1 MKNMDELLKQNL
13 LPDCVPEE
21 HLNASVLK
29 KAKETQTMKKKT
41 FRSGAAAAAAVAI
54 LTIGSVSG
62 YAAYRYLTP
71 SQVADQMTEDGR
83 LAKAFESKDAIT
95 VNETQKTAGYDITLM
110 GIVSGKDLSPVAP
123 ETSQEEIDQEKTYA
137 VVAIARED
145 GKAMPDILDADYQTF
160 CVSALIHGKNFLD
173 VNNATLNAGVSSFV
187 QDGVQYEIL
196 ECDNLEM
203 FANMGVYMGVVES
216 FGNESQAFTL
226 DEKTGDYTI
235 NEDFDGMKAL
245 FTIPLDPS
253 KADDAAAAKYFAQL
267 EQQEDSQATEDQ
279 DNSASDAEPVSEES
293 RLVSEWEQKLIKFG
307 TFTSEE
313 AQAYIKQHAEI
324 ISQETYTAN
333 ADGGLSVK
341 SDAGVAEFNAQAL
354 PEETGVE
361 TVFGYS
367 SDGTFAGTACDTITK
382 NEDGTYTYTVYRP
395 ANMQ

>member
-1 MKNMDELLKQNL
+1 MKDMDELLKRNL

-21 HLNASVLK
+21 RLNASILK
-29 KAKETQTMKKKT
+29 TAKETQTMKKKT

-54 LTIGSVSG
+54 LAIGSVSG

-95 VNETQKTAGYDITLM
+95 VNETQKTDGYDITLM
-110 GIVSGKDLSPVAP
+110 GLVSGEHLSPVAP
-123 ETSQEEIDQEKTYA
+123 EASQEEIDQEKTYA

-145 GKAMPDILDADYQTF
+145 GKAMPDIMDADYQTF

-196 ECDNLEM
+196 ECDNLET

-226 DEKTGDYTI
+226 DEETGDYSI

-245 FTIPLDPS
+245 FTIPLDKT
-253 KADDAAAAKYFAQL
+253 KADDTAAEMYFAQL
-267 EQQEDSQATEDQ
+267 EQQEESQITKDEDDVADVEAT
-279 DNSASDAEPVSEES
+279 SDEG
-293 RLVSEWEQKLIKFG
+293 RLASEWEQKLIGFG
-307 TFTSEE
+307 TFASEE
-313 AQAYIKQHAEI
+313 AQEYIRQYAEI

-333 ADGGLSVK
+333 ADGGFSVK
-341 SDAGVAEFNAQAL
+341 SDAGAAEYSAEAL

-367 SDGTFAGTACDTITK
+367 SDGTLAGTACDTITK
-382 NEDGTYTYTVYRP
+382 NTDGTYTYTVYRP
-395 ANMQ
+395 VNMQ

>member
-1 MKNMDELLKQNL
+1 MKDMDELLKRNL

-21 HLNASVLK
+21 RLNASILK
-29 KAKETQTMKKKT
+29 TAKETQTMKKKT
-41 FRSGAAAAAAVAI
+41 FRSGAATAAAVAI
-54 LTIGSVSG
+54 LAIGSVSG

-95 VNETQKTAGYDITLM
+95 VNETQKTDGYDITLM
-110 GIVSGKDLSPVAP
+110 GLVSGKHLSPVAP
-123 ETSQEEIDQEKTYA
+123 EASQEEIDQEKTYA

-145 GKAMPDILDADYQTF
+145 GKAMPDIMDADYQTF

-196 ECDNLEM
+196 ECDNLET

-226 DEKTGDYTI
+226 DEETGDYSI

-245 FTIPLDPS
+245 FTIPLDKT
-253 KADDAAAAKYFAQL
+253 KADDTAAEMYFAQL
-267 EQQEDSQATEDQ
+267 EQQEESQITEDE
-279 DNSASDAEPVSEES
+279 DDVADVEATSDEG
-293 RLVSEWEQKLIKFG
+293 RLACEWEQKLIGFG
-307 TFTSEE
+307 TFASEE
-313 AQAYIKQHAEI
+313 AQEYIRQHAEI

-333 ADGGLSVK
+333 ADGGFSVK
-341 SDAGVAEFNAQAL
+341 SDAGAAEYSAEAL
-354 PEETGVE
+354 PEEAGVE

-367 SDGTFAGTACDTITK
+367 SDGTLAGTACDTITK
-382 NEDGTYTYTVYRP
+382 NTDGTYTYTVYRP
-395 ANMQ
+395 VNMQ

>member
-1 MKNMDELLKQNL
+1 MKDMDELLKRNL

-21 HLNASVLK
+21 CLNASILK
-29 KAKETQTMKKKT
+29 TAKETQTMKKKT

-54 LTIGSVSG
+54 LAIGSVSG

-95 VNETQKTAGYDITLM
+95 VNETQKTDGYDITLM
-110 GIVSGKDLSPVAP
+110 GLVSGKHLSPVAP
-123 ETSQEEIDQEKTYA
+123 EASQEEIDQEKTYA

-145 GKAMPDILDADYQTF
+145 GKTMPDIMDADYQTF

-196 ECDNLEM
+196 ECDNLET

-226 DEKTGDYTI
+226 DEETGDYSI

-245 FTIPLDPS
+245 FTIPLDKT
-253 KADDAAAAKYFAQL
+253 KADDTAAEMYFAQL
-267 EQQEDSQATEDQ
+267 EQQEESQITEDE
-279 DNSASDAEPVSEES
+279 DDVADVEATSDEG
-293 RLVSEWEQKLIKFG
+293 RLASEWEQKLIGFG
-307 TFTSEE
+307 TFASEE
-313 AQAYIKQHAEI
+313 AQEYIRQHAEI

-333 ADGGLSVK
+333 ADGGFSVK
-341 SDAGVAEFNAQAL
+341 SDAGAAEYSAEAL

-367 SDGTFAGTACDTITK
+367 SDGTLAGTACDTITK
-382 NEDGTYTYTVYRP
+382 NTDGTYTYTVYRP
-395 ANMQ
+395 VNMQ

>member
-1 MKNMDELLKQNL
+1 MKDMDELLKRNL

-21 HLNASVLK
+21 RLNASILK

-41 FRSGAAAAAAVAI
+41 YRSGAAAAVAVAI
-54 LTIGSVSG
+54 LAIGSVSG

-71 SQVADQMTEDGR
+71 SQVADQMTANGR

-110 GIVSGKDLSPVAP
+110 GIVSGKNLSSVAP
-123 ETSQEEIDQEKTYA
+123 EASQEEIDQEKTYA

-145 GKAMPDILDADYQTF
+145 GKAMPDIMDADYQTF
-160 CVSALIHGKNFLD
+160 CVSALIHGEDFLD

-216 FGNESQAFTL
+216 FGNESQAFIM
-226 DEKTGDYTI
+226 DKQTGDYTI

-245 FTIPLDPS
+245 FTIPLDKT
-253 KADDAAAAKYFAQL
+253 KADDAAAEKYFVQL
-267 EQQEDSQATEDQ
+267 KQQEDSQMTEDENNVIA
-279 DNSASDAEPVSEES
+279 DLESTSDEGRLASK
-293 RLVSEWEQKLIKFG
+293 WEQKLIEFG

-313 AQAYIKQHAEI
+313 AQAYVKQHAEI
-324 ISQETYTAN
+324 ISQDTYTAN
-333 ADGGLSVK
+333 ADGGFSVK
-341 SDAGVAEFNAQAL
+341 SEAGVAEYNAEAL

-361 TVFGYS
+361 TVFGYY
-367 SDGTFAGTACDTITK
+367 SDGTLAGTACDTITK
-382 NEDGTYTYTVYRP
+382 NVDGTYTYTVYRP
-395 ANMQ
+395 TNMQ

>member
-21 HLNASVLK
+21 RLNAFVLK

-110 GIVSGKDLSPVAP
+110 GIVSGKNLSPVAP

-341 SDAGVAEFNAQAL
+341 SDAGVAEYNAQAL

>member
-1 MKNMDELLKQNL
+1 MKDMDELLKRNL

-21 HLNASVLK
+21 CLNASILK
-29 KAKETQTMKKKT
+29 TAKETQTMKKKT

-54 LTIGSVSG
+54 LAIGSVSG

-95 VNETQKTAGYDITLM
+95 VNETQKTDGYDITLM
-110 GIVSGKDLSPVAP
+110 GLVSGKHLSPVAP
-123 ETSQEEIDQEKTYA
+123 EASQEEIDQEKTYA

-145 GKAMPDILDADYQTF
+145 GKAMPDIMDADYQTF

-173 VNNATLNAGVSSFV
+173 VNSATLNAGVSSFV

-196 ECDNLEM
+196 ECDNLET

-226 DEKTGDYTI
+226 DEETGDYSI

-245 FTIPLDPS
+245 FTIPLDKT
-253 KADDAAAAKYFAQL
+253 KADDTAAEMYFAQL
-267 EQQEDSQATEDQ
+267 EQQEESQITEDE
-279 DNSASDAEPVSEES
+279 DDVADVEATSDEG
-293 RLVSEWEQKLIKFG
+293 RLASEWEQKLIGFG
-307 TFTSEE
+307 TFASEE
-313 AQAYIKQHAEI
+313 AQEYIRQHAEI

-333 ADGGLSVK
+333 ADGGFSVK
-341 SDAGVAEFNAQAL
+341 SDAGAAEYSAEAL

-367 SDGTFAGTACDTITK
+367 SDGTLAGTACDTITK
-382 NEDGTYTYTVYRP
+382 NTDGTYTYTVYRP
-395 ANMQ
+395 VNMQ

>member
-1 MKNMDELLKQNL
+1 MKDMDELLKRNL

-21 HLNASVLK
+21 RLNASILK

-54 LTIGSVSG
+54 LAIGSVSG

-71 SQVADQMTEDGR
+71 SQVADQMTENGR
-83 LAKAFESKDAIT
+83 LAKAFESKDAIA
-95 VNETQKTAGYDITLM
+95 VNETQKTDGYDITLM
-110 GIVSGKDLSPVAP
+110 GIVSGKNLSPVAP
-123 ETSQEEIDQEKTYA
+123 EASQEEIDQKKTYA

-145 GKAMPDILDADYQTF
+145 GKAMPDIMDADYQTF

-226 DEKTGDYTI
+226 DEETGDYTI

-253 KADDAAAAKYFAQL
+253 KADDAAAEKYFAKL
-267 EQQEDSQATEDQ
+267 EKQEDSQTTEKE
-279 DNSASDAEPVSEES
+279 DAVADGEAASEES
-293 RLVSEWEQKLIKFG
+293 RLVSEWEQKLIEFG

-313 AQAYIKQHAEI
+313 AQEYIRQHAEI

-333 ADGGLSVK
+333 ADGGFSVK
-341 SDAGVAEFNAQAL
+341 SDAGVAEYNAEAL
-354 PEETGVE
+354 PEEAGVE

-382 NEDGTYTYTVYRP
+382 NADGTYTYTVYRP
-395 ANMQ
+395 VKLQ

>member
-1 MKNMDELLKQNL
+1 MKDMDELLKQNL

-21 HLNASVLK
+21 CLNASIVK
-29 KAKETQTMKKKT
+29 MAKETQNMKKKT

-54 LTIGSVSG
+54 LAIGSVSG

-71 SQVADQMTEDGR
+71 SQVVDQMTEDGR

-95 VNETQKTAGYDITLM
+95 VNETQKTDGYDITLM
-110 GIVSGKDLSPVAP
+110 GLVSGKNLSPVAP
-123 ETSQEEIDQEKTYA
+123 EASQEEIDQKKTYA

-145 GKAMPDILDADYQTF
+145 GKAMPDIMDADYQTF
-160 CVSALIHGKNFLD
+160 CVSALIHGKSFLD

-226 DEKTGDYTI
+226 NEETGDYTI
-235 NEDFDGMKAL
+235 NEDFDGVKAL
-245 FTIPLDPS
+245 FTIPLDKS
-253 KADDAAAAKYFAQL
+253 KADDATVEKYFAQL
-267 EQQEDSQATEDQ
+267 EQQEDSQTTEDE
-279 DNSASDAEPVSEES
+279 DTVADVESSSDEG
-293 RLVSEWEQKLIKFG
+293 RLVSEWEQKLIEFG

-313 AQAYIKQHAEI
+313 AQAYVKQHAEI

-333 ADGGLSVK
+333 ADGGFSVK
-341 SDAGVAEFNAQAL
+341 SDAGVAEYNAEAL

-361 TVFGYS
+361 TVFGCS
-367 SDGTFAGTACDTITK
+367 SDGTLAGTACDTITK
-382 NEDGTYTYTVYRP
+382 NADGTYTYTVYRP
-395 ANMQ
+395 VNME

>member
-1 MKNMDELLKQNL
+1 MKDMDELLKRNL

-21 HLNASVLK
+21 CLNASILK
-29 KAKETQTMKKKT
+29 TAKETQTMKKKT
-41 FRSGAAAAAAVAI
+41 FRSGAAAAAAAAI
-54 LTIGSVSG
+54 LAIGSVSG

-95 VNETQKTAGYDITLM
+95 VNETQKTDGYDITLM
-110 GIVSGKDLSPVAP
+110 GLVSGKHLSPVAP
-123 ETSQEEIDQEKTYA
+123 EASQEEIDQEKTYA

-145 GKAMPDILDADYQTF
+145 GKAMPDIMDADYQTF

-196 ECDNLEM
+196 ECDNLET

-226 DEKTGDYTI
+226 DEETGDYSI

-245 FTIPLDPS
+245 FTIPLDKT
-253 KADDAAAAKYFAQL
+253 KADDTAAEMYFAQL
-267 EQQEDSQATEDQ
+267 EQQEESQITEDE
-279 DNSASDAEPVSEES
+279 DDVADVEATSDEG
-293 RLVSEWEQKLIKFG
+293 RLASEWEQKLIGFG
-307 TFTSEE
+307 TFASEE
-313 AQAYIKQHAEI
+313 AQEYIRQHAEI

-333 ADGGLSVK
+333 ADGGFSVK
-341 SDAGVAEFNAQAL
+341 SDAGAAEYSAEAL

-367 SDGTFAGTACDTITK
+367 SDGTLAGTACDTITK
-382 NEDGTYTYTVYRP
+382 NTDGTYTYTVYRP
-395 ANMQ
+395 VNMQ

>member
-1 MKNMDELLKQNL
+1 MKDMDELLKRNL

-21 HLNASVLK
+21 CLNASILK
-29 KAKETQTMKKKT
+29 TAKETQTMKKKT

-54 LTIGSVSG
+54 LAIGSVSG

-95 VNETQKTAGYDITLM
+95 VNETQKTDGYDITLM
-110 GIVSGKDLSPVAP
+110 GLVSGKHLSPVAP
-123 ETSQEEIDQEKTYA
+123 EASQEEIDQEKTYA

-145 GKAMPDILDADYQTF
+145 GKAMPDIMDADYQTF

-196 ECDNLEM
+196 ECDNLET

-226 DEKTGDYTI
+226 DEETGDYSI

-245 FTIPLDPS
+245 FTIPLDKT
-253 KADDAAAAKYFAQL
+253 KADDTAAEMYFAQL
-267 EQQEDSQATEDQ
+267 EQQEESQITEDE
-279 DNSASDAEPVSEES
+279 DDVADVEATSDEG
-293 RLVSEWEQKLIKFG
+293 RLASEWEQKLIGFG
-307 TFTSEE
+307 TFASEE
-313 AQAYIKQHAEI
+313 AQEYIRQHAEI

-333 ADGGLSVK
+333 ADGGFSVK
-341 SDAGVAEFNAQAL
+341 SDAGAAEYSAEAL

-367 SDGTFAGTACDTITK
+367 SDGTLAGTACDTITK
-382 NEDGTYTYTVYRP
+382 NTDGTYTYTVYRP
-395 ANMQ
+395 VNMQ

>member
-1 MKNMDELLKQNL
+1 MKDMDELLKRNL

-21 HLNASVLK
+21 CLNASILK
-29 KAKETQTMKKKT
+29 TAKETQTMKKKT

-54 LTIGSVSG
+54 LAIGSVSG

-95 VNETQKTAGYDITLM
+95 VNETQKTDGYDITLM
-110 GIVSGKDLSPVAP
+110 GLVSGKHLSPVAP
-123 ETSQEEIDQEKTYA
+123 EASQEEIDQEKTYA

-145 GKAMPDILDADYQTF
+145 GKAMPDIMDADYQTF

-196 ECDNLEM
+196 ECDNLET

-226 DEKTGDYTI
+226 DEETGDYSI

-245 FTIPLDPS
+245 FTIPLDKT
-253 KADDAAAAKYFAQL
+253 KADDTAAEMYFAQL
-267 EQQEDSQATEDQ
+267 EQQEESQITEDE
-279 DNSASDAEPVSEES
+279 DDVADVEATSDEG
-293 RLVSEWEQKLIKFG
+293 RLASEWEQKLIGFS
-307 TFTSEE
+307 TFASGE
-313 AQAYIKQHAEI
+313 AQEYIRQHAEI

-333 ADGGLSVK
+333 ADGGFSVK
-341 SDAGVAEFNAQAL
+341 SDAGAAEYSAEAL

-367 SDGTFAGTACDTITK
+367 SDGTLAGTACDTITK
-382 NEDGTYTYTVYRP
+382 NTDGTYTYTVYRP
-395 ANMQ
+395 VNMQ

>member
-1 MKNMDELLKQNL
+1 MKDMDELLKRNL

-21 HLNASVLK
+21 CLNASILK
-29 KAKETQTMKKKT
+29 TAKETQTMKKKT

-54 LTIGSVSG
+54 LAIGSVSG

-95 VNETQKTAGYDITLM
+95 VNETQKTDGYDITLM
-110 GIVSGKDLSPVAP
+110 GLVSGKHLSPVAP
-123 ETSQEEIDQEKTYA
+123 EASQEEIDQEKTYA

-145 GKAMPDILDADYQTF
+145 GKAMPDIMDADYQTF

-196 ECDNLEM
+196 ECDNLET

-226 DEKTGDYTI
+226 DEETGDYSI

-245 FTIPLDPS
+245 FTIPLDKT
-253 KADDAAAAKYFAQL
+253 KADDTAAEMYFAQL
-267 EQQEDSQATEDQ
+267 EQQEESQITEDE
-279 DNSASDAEPVSEES
+279 DDVADVEATSDEG
-293 RLVSEWEQKLIKFG
+293 RLACEWEQKLIGFG
-307 TFTSEE
+307 TFASEE
-313 AQAYIKQHAEI
+313 AQEYIRQHAEI

-333 ADGGLSVK
+333 ADGGFSVK
-341 SDAGVAEFNAQAL
+341 SDAGAAEYSAEAL

-367 SDGTFAGTACDTITK
+367 SDGTLAGTACDTITK
-382 NEDGTYTYTVYRP
+382 NTDGTYTYTVYRP
-395 ANMQ
+395 VNMQ

>member
-1 MKNMDELLKQNL
+1 MKDMDELLKRNL

-21 HLNASVLK
+21 CLNASILK
-29 KAKETQTMKKKT
+29 TAKETQTMKKKT

-54 LTIGSVSG
+54 LAIGSVSG

-95 VNETQKTAGYDITLM
+95 VNETQKTDGYDITLM
-110 GIVSGKDLSPVAP
+110 GLVSGKHLSPVAP
-123 ETSQEEIDQEKTYA
+123 EASQEEIDQEKTYA

-145 GKAMPDILDADYQTF
+145 GKAMPDIMDADYQTF

-196 ECDNLEM
+196 ECDNLET

-226 DEKTGDYTI
+226 DEETGDYSI

-245 FTIPLDPS
+245 FTIPLDKT
-253 KADDAAAAKYFAQL
+253 KADDTAAEMYFAQL
-267 EQQEDSQATEDQ
+267 EQQEESQITEDE
-279 DNSASDAEPVSEES
+279 DDVADVEATSDEG
-293 RLVSEWEQKLIKFG
+293 RLASEWEQKLIRFG
-307 TFTSEE
+307 TFASEE
-313 AQAYIKQHAEI
+313 AQEYIRQHAEI

-333 ADGGLSVK
+333 ADGGFSVK
-341 SDAGVAEFNAQAL
+341 SDAGAAEYSAEAL

-367 SDGTFAGTACDTITK
+367 SDGTLAGTACDTITK
-382 NEDGTYTYTVYRP
+382 NTDGTYTYTVYRP
-395 ANMQ
+395 VNMQ

>member
-1 MKNMDELLKQNL
+1 
-13 LPDCVPEE
+13 
-21 HLNASVLK
+21 
-29 KAKETQTMKKKT
+29 
-41 FRSGAAAAAAVAI
+41 
-54 LTIGSVSG
+54 
-62 YAAYRYLTP
+62 
-71 SQVADQMTEDGR
+71 
-83 LAKAFESKDAIT
+83 
-95 VNETQKTAGYDITLM
+95 
-110 GIVSGKDLSPVAP
+110 
-123 ETSQEEIDQEKTYA
+123 
-137 VVAIARED
+137 
-145 GKAMPDILDADYQTF
+145 MPDILDADYQTF

-173 VNNATLNAGVSSFV
+173 VNSATLNAGVSSFV

-253 KADDAAAAKYFAQL
+253 KADDVAATKYFAQL

-313 AQAYIKQHAEI
+313 AQAYIKRHAEI

-341 SDAGVAEFNAQAL
+341 SDAGVAEYNAQAL

>member
-1 MKNMDELLKQNL
+1 MKDMDELLKRNL

-21 HLNASVLK
+21 RLNASILK
-29 KAKETQTMKKKT
+29 TAKETQTMKKKT
-41 FRSGAAAAAAVAI
+41 FRSGAAAAATVAI
-54 LTIGSVSG
+54 LAIGSVSG

-95 VNETQKTAGYDITLM
+95 VNETQKTDGYDITLM
-110 GIVSGKDLSPVAP
+110 GLVSGKHLSPVAP
-123 ETSQEEIDQEKTYA
+123 EASQEEIDQEKTYA

-145 GKAMPDILDADYQTF
+145 GKAMPDIMDADYQTF

-196 ECDNLEM
+196 ECDNLET

-226 DEKTGDYTI
+226 DEETGDYSI

-245 FTIPLDPS
+245 FTIPLDKT
-253 KADDAAAAKYFAQL
+253 KADDTAAEMYFAQL
-267 EQQEDSQATEDQ
+267 EQQEESQITEDE
-279 DNSASDAEPVSEES
+279 DDVADVEATSDEG
-293 RLVSEWEQKLIKFG
+293 RLACEWEQKLIGFG
-307 TFTSEE
+307 TFASEE
-313 AQAYIKQHAEI
+313 AQEYIRQHAEI

-333 ADGGLSVK
+333 ADGGFSVK
-341 SDAGVAEFNAQAL
+341 SDAGAAEYSAEAL

-367 SDGTFAGTACDTITK
+367 SDGTLAGTACDTITK
-382 NEDGTYTYTVYRP
+382 NTDGTYTYTVYRP
-395 ANMQ
+395 VNMQ

>member
-1 MKNMDELLKQNL
+1 MKDMDELLKRNL

-21 HLNASVLK
+21 CLNASILK
-29 KAKETQTMKKKT
+29 TAKEIQTMKKKT

-54 LTIGSVSG
+54 LAIGSVSG

-95 VNETQKTAGYDITLM
+95 VNETQKSDGYDITLM
-110 GIVSGKDLSPVAP
+110 GLVSGKHLSPVAP
-123 ETSQEEIDQEKTYA
+123 EASQEEIDQEKTYA

-145 GKAMPDILDADYQTF
+145 GKAMPDIMDGDYQTF

-196 ECDNLEM
+196 ECDNLET

-226 DEKTGDYTI
+226 DEETGDYSI

-245 FTIPLDPS
+245 FTIPLDKT
-253 KADDAAAAKYFAQL
+253 KADDTAAEMYFAQL
-267 EQQEDSQATEDQ
+267 EQQEESQITEDE
-279 DNSASDAEPVSEES
+279 DDVADVEATSDEG
-293 RLVSEWEQKLIKFG
+293 RLASEWEQKLIGFG
-307 TFTSEE
+307 TFASEE
-313 AQAYIKQHAEI
+313 AQEYIRQHAEI

-333 ADGGLSVK
+333 ADGGFSVK
-341 SDAGVAEFNAQAL
+341 SDAGAAEYSAEAL

-367 SDGTFAGTACDTITK
+367 SDGTLAGTACDTITK
-382 NEDGTYTYTVYRP
+382 NTDGTYTYTVYRP
-395 ANMQ
+395 VNMQ

>member
-1 MKNMDELLKQNL
+1 MKDMDELLKRNL

-21 HLNASVLK
+21 CLNASILK
-29 KAKETQTMKKKT
+29 TAKETQTMKKKT

-54 LTIGSVSG
+54 LAIGSVSG

-95 VNETQKTAGYDITLM
+95 VNETQKTDGYDITLM
-110 GIVSGKDLSPVAP
+110 GLVSGKHLSLVAP
-123 ETSQEEIDQEKTYA
+123 EASQEEIDQEKTYA
-137 VVAIARED
+137 VVAITRED
-145 GKAMPDILDADYQTF
+145 GKAMPDIMDADYQTF

-196 ECDNLEM
+196 ECDNLET

-226 DEKTGDYTI
+226 DEETGDYSI

-245 FTIPLDPS
+245 FTIPLDKT
-253 KADDAAAAKYFAQL
+253 KADDTAAEMYFAQL
-267 EQQEDSQATEDQ
+267 EQQEESQITEDE
-279 DNSASDAEPVSEES
+279 DDVADVEATSDEG
-293 RLVSEWEQKLIKFG
+293 RLASEWEQKLIGFG
-307 TFTSEE
+307 TFASGE
-313 AQAYIKQHAEI
+313 AQEYIRQHAEI

-333 ADGGLSVK
+333 ADGGFSVK
-341 SDAGVAEFNAQAL
+341 SDAGAAEYSAEAL

-367 SDGTFAGTACDTITK
+367 SDGTLAGTACDTITK
-382 NEDGTYTYTVYRP
+382 NTDGTYTYTVYRP
-395 ANMQ
+395 VNMQ

>member
-1 MKNMDELLKQNL
+1 MKDMDELLKRNL

-21 HLNASVLK
+21 RLNASILK
-29 KAKETQTMKKKT
+29 TAKETQTMKKKT
-41 FRSGAAAAAAVAI
+41 FRSGAVAAAAVAI
-54 LTIGSVSG
+54 LAIGSVSG

-95 VNETQKTAGYDITLM
+95 VNETQKTDGYDITLM
-110 GIVSGKDLSPVAP
+110 GLVSGKHLSPVAP
-123 ETSQEEIDQEKTYA
+123 EASQEEIDQEKTYA

-145 GKAMPDILDADYQTF
+145 GKAMPDIMDADYQTF

-196 ECDNLEM
+196 ECDNLEP

-226 DEKTGDYTI
+226 DEETGDYSI

-245 FTIPLDPS
+245 FTIPLDKT
-253 KADDAAAAKYFAQL
+253 KADDTAAEMYFAQL
-267 EQQEDSQATEDQ
+267 EQQEESQITEDE
-279 DNSASDAEPVSEES
+279 DDVADVEATSDEG
-293 RLVSEWEQKLIKFG
+293 RLASEWEQKLIGFG
-307 TFTSEE
+307 TFASEE
-313 AQAYIKQHAEI
+313 AQEYIRQHAEI

-333 ADGGLSVK
+333 ADGGFSVK
-341 SDAGVAEFNAQAL
+341 SDAGAAEYSAEAL

-367 SDGTFAGTACDTITK
+367 SDGTLAGTACDTITK
-382 NEDGTYTYTVYRP
+382 NTDGTYTYTVYRP
-395 ANMQ
+395 VNMQ